1 MPKTTSVTNKPSRKK
16 SLRTKASRLNA
27 SRTSLRKSIADGSE
41 PSLATA
47 KQSSAKQS
55 SKTSADTKKNE
66 QPLTKRVIICDDHDL
81 VTQLLQTWLTLEK
94 SLQVIKTFNRGE
106 EAILAVKNL
115 QPDILIQDLQLPDLS
130 GVDVIQRIRATG
142 STIRI
147 YAITG
152 RADLARAAIEAGAN
166 GCMLKDESP
175 EELLRALRSDLQGG
189 VWLSPMLAAYF
200 FNANKAISS
209 VKLTNAEIAVL
220 RNLNLT
226 NAEVAEKLLVTEGRV
241 RNIASS
247 IYQKLNVETR
257 EAAMHWARTVLKIDY
272 D

>member
-1 MPKTTSVTNKPSRKK
+1 MSKTNPTPAQSSRKK

-27 SRTSLRKSIADGSE
+27 SRTSLRKSIANGSE
-41 PSLATA
+41 PSSPAVKQATKA
-47 KQSSAKQS
+47 SG
-55 SKTSADTKKNE
+55 KKSE
-66 QPLTKRVIICDDHDL
+66 QQPKKRVIICDDHDL

-94 SLQVIKTFNRGE
+94 SLKVIQTFNRGE
-106 EAILAVKNL
+106 EAINAVANL

-130 GVDVIQRIRATG
+130 GMEVIQRIRATG

-209 VKLTNAEIAVL
+209 VKLTNAEVAVL

-226 NAEVAEKLLVTEGRV
+226 NAEIAEKLLVTEGRV

-247 IYQKLNVETR
+247 IYQKLNMETR
-257 EAAMHWARTVLKIDY
+257 EEAMHWARTVLLIDY